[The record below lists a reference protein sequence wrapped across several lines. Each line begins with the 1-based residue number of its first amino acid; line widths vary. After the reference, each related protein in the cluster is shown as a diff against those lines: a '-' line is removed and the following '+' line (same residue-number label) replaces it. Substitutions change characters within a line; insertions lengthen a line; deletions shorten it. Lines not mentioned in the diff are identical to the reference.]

1 MSNISNNIKNL
12 IQNELSGL
20 FNHIVNVSENT
31 EGFVITKES
40 LIKISDDYFSFS
52 EAATKKGKAIKAT
65 KTVKE
70 PKEKK
75 EIPEEERCISTKKD
89 GSRCNGRKTKKEE
102 HKNTGYEELCSLH
115 INMALKESLKPKEP
129 EPENDLIEKEEF

>member
-20 FNHIVNVSENT
+20 FNHIVNVSENA

-52 EAATKKGKAIKAT
+52 EAPTKKGKAVKAA
-65 KTVKE
+65 KE
-70 PKEKK
+70 KVVKEKK

-115 INMALKESLKPKEP
+115 INMALKDSLKPKEP